1 MMWQI
6 TPAMMDASSDMIVS
20 IVRTSSLLPEW
31 AQQRRNCNTFLE
43 NEKVA
48 YQNMQE
54 SDIGRIIN
62 LEHIT
67 YEDNARLNNEDKAWG
82 ILLRRCI

>member
-1 MMWQI
+1 
-6 TPAMMDASSDMIVS
+6 
-20 IVRTSSLLPEW
+20 
-31 AQQRRNCNTFLE
+31 
-43 NEKVA
+43 
-48 YQNMQE
+48 MQE

-67 YEDNARLNNEDKAWG
+67 YEDNERLNNEDKAWG